1 MKAVKRGKAPEIKN
15 LRKAAERIKKAVKN
29 KERIILYGDAD
40 LDGVGAV
47 IILKEAVKNLGG
59 EVTCVYFPDRET
71 EGYGIN
77 EDALN
82 CLKSEAPALLIVMD
96 CGIGNFVEIKLAK
109 KLGFEVII
117 IDHHVVLNKLPQVSI
132 VVNPKQKGEKYPFKD
147 FATAGIVFKLAE
159 VLLGKKLTS
168 SLRNNFLELAAL
180 ATIADMMPQTG
191 ENVEFLEQGLFSLKN
206 TFRPGLRVFL
216 QLNQFYGKTSRELAQ
231 KIISACHAG
240 GTKRH
245 LNEGYL
251 LLTSISV
258 EGAEVLAK
266 ELLEKSW
273 ARHLQIKEITEEIEE
288 RIFKKLADPIIFEG
302 DKAWPILMAGPA
314 ASKIY
319 NIYKKPV
326 FLYSQREKDSQGAVR
341 TPADIDGVKAMLH
354 CSKLLET
361 YGGHP
366 RAAGFRIKNEN
377 LEKFKE
383 CLIKYFEKCLKR

>member
-1 MKAVKRGKAPEIKN
+1 MKSVKGGKAPEIKN
-15 LRKAAERIKKAVKN
+15 LRKAAERIKKAAKS

-47 IILKEAVKNLGG
+47 IILKEAIRNLGG
-59 EVTCVYFPDRET
+59 EVAIVYFPDRET

-77 EDALN
+77 ETAL
-82 CLKSEAPALLIVMD
+82 KYFKKYAPALLIVMD

-117 IDHHVVLNKLPQVSI
+117 IDHHRVLGKLPEASI
-132 VVNPKQKGEKYPFKD
+132 IVNPYQKGDKYPFKD
-147 FATAGIVFKLAE
+147 FAATGVVFKLAE
-159 VLLGKKLTS
+159 VLLGNKLTP
-168 SLRNNFLELAAL
+168 SLKNNFLELAAL
-180 ATIADMMPQTG
+180 ATVADMMPQ
-191 ENVEFLEQGLFSLKN
+191 EKDNLEFLNEGLPSLKN
-206 TFRPGLRVFL
+206 TFRPGLRIFL

-258 EGAEVLAK
+258 KEAEVLAK

-288 RIFKKLADPIIFEG
+288 RILKKLAEPIIFEG
-302 DKAWPILMAGPA
+302 NKSWPILMAGPA

-319 NIYKKPV
+319 NTYKKPV

-341 TPADIDGVKAMLH
+341 TPADIDGVKAMMH